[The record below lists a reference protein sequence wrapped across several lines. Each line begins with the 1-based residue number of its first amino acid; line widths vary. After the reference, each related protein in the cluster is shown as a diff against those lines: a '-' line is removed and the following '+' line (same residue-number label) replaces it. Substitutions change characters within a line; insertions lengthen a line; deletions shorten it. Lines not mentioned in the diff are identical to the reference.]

1 MKEEIKIGD
10 YVRNIKSGKVGYV
23 ADISPDKK
31 KLTVLTLMQTY
42 ALWKASNVK
51 LIKDAKK

>member
-10 YVRNIKSGKVGYV
+10 YVRNIKSGKFGYV
-23 ADISPDKK
+23 AGISPDKK
-31 KLTVLTLMQTY
+31 KLTVLTLMRTY
-42 ALWKASNVK
+42 ALRKASNVK